1 MATGR
6 LGASD
11 LVAGTNTTVYTVP
24 TDNYAVVTCSVCN
37 RGNQAIGV
45 QMAVAAADTPTGA
58 EYIEWETEVLAH
70 GVLERSG
77 IVMDAGK
84 KLVVRSSSGNVSA
97 VAFGIETA
105 A

>member
-1 MATGR
+1 MASGR
-6 LGASD
+6 LGAAD
-11 LVAGTNTTVYTVP
+11 LVAATDTTVYEVP
-24 TDNYAVVTCSVCN
+24 TDNYSVVTLSVCN
-37 RGNQAIGV
+37 RGNQAIGLRV
-45 QMAVAAADTPTGA
+45 AVAAAATPTAA

>member
-1 MATGR
+1 MASGR
-6 LGASD
+6 LGAAD
-11 LVAGTNTTVYTVP
+11 LVAATDTTVYEVP
-24 TDNYAVVTCSVCN
+24 TDNYAVVTLSVCH
-37 RGNQAIGV
+37 RGNQASGV
-45 QMAVAAADTPTGA
+45 QVAVAAAATPTAA

>member
-1 MATGR
+1 MASGR
-6 LGASD
+6 LGAAD
-11 LVAGTNTTVYTVP
+11 LVAATDTTVYEVP
-24 TDNYAVVTCSVCN
+24 TDNYAVVTLSVCN

-45 QMAVAAADTPTGA
+45 QVAVAAAGTPTAA